1 MAETKDPGSVD
12 QKEDQIDP
20 LDPKNFE
27 GLTINQ
33 KLSEQRSAIAIHYVD
48 AYDNLPQASRDP
60 TEVKKAIRELI
71 KDKGLF
77 TLTGSEEQSFRDP
90 AFAEDDDEKVSADYL
105 RRWINDTVNET
116 VATLQNLGKIDK
128 PKEKE

>member
-1 MAETKDPGSVD
+1 MAEIKDPSSSD
-12 QKEDQIDP
+12 KAEDQIDP

-33 KLSEQRSAIAIHYVD
+33 KLSEQRSAIAIHYIN
-48 AYDNLPQASRDP
+48 AYENLLQASRDP
-60 TEVKKAIRELI
+60 AEVKKAIRELI

-105 RRWINDTVNET
+105 RRWVNDTVNET
-116 VATLQNLGKIDK
+116 VATLQTLGKIDK